1 MQSAFPIRG
10 WVGAILGGLLC
21 LGLPA
26 TAATADTPAKD
37 ASSAPAHPVSV
48 KQSNPKHSTGKHS
61 SSTKHKRGKTKG
73 KRKRG
78 QEAIDSPRAR
88 EIQEA
93 LIRERYMQGEP
104 SGKWDAATQDALR
117 RYQTDQGWQA
127 KTVPDSRALIKL
139 GLGPSTDGLLNPESA
154 MTAGPLASDAGA
166 GKKQP
171 TGDPVNPAS
180 NPASENKPQR

>member
-1 MQSAFPIRG
+1 M
-10 WVGAILGGLLC
+10 ILGGWLC
-21 LGLPA
+21 LGVPA
-26 TAATADTPAKD
+26 SAVAGDTSTQNPT
-37 ASSAPAHPVSV
+37 SSSSDHRVSG
-48 KQSNPKHSTGKHS
+48 KPSQPKHSKHS
-61 SSTKHKRGKTKG
+61 SSGKHTRGKTKG
-73 KRKRG
+73 KKKRG
-78 QEAIDSPRAR
+78 QQAIDSPRAR
-88 EIQEA
+88 QIQDA
-93 LIRERYMQGEP
+93 LIRQHYMQGEP

-117 RYQTDQGWQA
+117 RYQTDQGWQS

-180 NPASENKPQR
+180 SPPDESKPQQ